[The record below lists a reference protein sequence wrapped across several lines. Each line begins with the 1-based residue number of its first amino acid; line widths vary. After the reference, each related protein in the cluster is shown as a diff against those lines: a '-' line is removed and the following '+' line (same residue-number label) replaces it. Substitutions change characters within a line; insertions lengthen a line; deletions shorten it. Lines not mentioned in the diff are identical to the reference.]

1 MPAKKTNPFSSIE
14 AKKAGTP
21 KTKSITTAE
30 VDDDTKAKVDRFVR
44 NKAELK
50 RLEADQTAIE
60 EAIVA
65 HVRPQQDE
73 INYCGSF
80 TKSLKVPGN
89 EFEVTYVTMDKFS
102 VPQDDETLDAI
113 KDLVK
118 DSYEDMFETKE
129 TLSLK
134 EDVVKN
140 KDSMLDKLAAAC
152 QAAGIEVSLYFDR
165 GEKVIAKADLDRKQ
179 YGLKAKDLET
189 FRSLVKQAKASLR

>member
-1 MPAKKTNPFSSIE
+1 MPTKKNPFSNIE
-14 AKKAGTP
+14 AKKAGTT

-30 VDDDTKAKVDRFVR
+30 VTDEIKAAVDRFVR

-50 RLEADQTAIE
+50 RLEADQAAIE
-60 EAIVA
+60 EAIVG

-102 VPQDDETLDAI
+102 VPQDEDAL
-113 KDLVK
+113 KAVKTLVK
-118 DSYEDMFETKE
+118 GLYDDMFETKE

-140 KDSMLDKLAAAC
+140 KDGTLDKLATAC
-152 QAAGIEVSLYFDR
+152 QAAGINVAEYFDR
-165 GEKVIAKADLDRKQ
+165 GEKVIAKPDLDRKQ
-179 YGLKAKDLET
+179 YELKVEDLET